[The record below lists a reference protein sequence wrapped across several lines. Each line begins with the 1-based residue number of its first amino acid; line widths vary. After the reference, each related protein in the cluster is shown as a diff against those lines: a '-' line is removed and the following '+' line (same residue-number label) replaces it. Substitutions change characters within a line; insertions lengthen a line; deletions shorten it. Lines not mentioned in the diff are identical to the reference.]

1 MSSILQRVNV
11 LATCLLGGVLA
22 SILVAQVLPR
32 TPRPIGPKQAKMEA
46 EWIWPDTLQVVPSQP
61 GDAVKLV
68 RIIKGDHE
76 IIPGESKLPALAG
89 DLDGLYKT
97 FDAWLNDVS
106 FVVQNQTERPIV
118 AVGVSVVL
126 PVRQTGMPC
135 LFNGERE
142 PGLAPDPWCDQ
153 HPHWCDGGCPLLV
166 IRNMQWGRIPPEAA
180 TGLVE
185 QLRAQHSWTSPVLS
199 LDVPLEA
206 RTRLAWPSGQAVEL
220 SPAGRV
226 DGMSGATDPRGGFP
240 NVLNG
245 ILGREGIAEAQDEDP
260 CEARA
265 NSRTGCA
272 FAEVS
277 KFNIAVDVVYF
288 GDGTLWGNYGYGYAL
303 PTPDGIFRRVDARD
317 FPGAKNPTS
326 KN

>member
-1 MSSILQRVNV
+1 
-11 LATCLLGGVLA
+11 
-22 SILVAQVLPR
+22 
-32 TPRPIGPKQAKMEA
+32 MEA
-46 EWIWPDTLQVVPSQP
+46 EWIWPDTLQVFPSQP

-76 IIPGESKLPALAG
+76 IITGKYKLPAVAG
-89 DLDGLYKT
+89 DLDSLYKT

-106 FVVQNQTERPIV
+106 FVLQNQTERPIV

-126 PVRQTGMPC
+126 PVRQTGILC
-135 LFNGERE
+135 LFNGQRE
-142 PGLAPDPWCDQ
+142 PGLAPDPWCDE
-153 HPHWCDGGCPLLV
+153 HPHWCDGGCPTLV
-166 IRNMQWGRIPPEAA
+166 MRTMQWGRIPPEAA
-180 TGLVE
+180 TGLVA
-185 QLRAQHSWTSPVLS
+185 QLRAHNIWGSSPVLS
-199 LDVPLEA
+199 LHVPLEA
-206 RTRLAWPSGQAVEL
+206 RARLAWPPGQAVEL

-226 DGMSGATDPRGGFP
+226 DGMAGATDPRGGFP
-240 NVLNG
+240 DVLNG

-265 NSRTGCA
+265 HSRTGCA

-303 PTPDGIFRRVDARD
+303 PTPDGIFQRVDARD
-317 FPGAKNPTS
+317 FPGAENPTS